1 VSQCI
6 AVDNDGQELT
16 FDPASPG
23 TATSTTIDG
32 ANALNG
38 VACMSAS
45 DCVAADGAGR
55 AIQGDPN
62 SGIWTVEP
70 ILGANAFHSVS
81 CSSSQCVA
89 VDAAGDVV
97 VGTSGSGS
105 VYAPVNTSPPTISG
119 ADKQG
124 QTLTET
130 NGSWSNSP
138 TSCSYQWEDCNAAG
152 SSCTVIGGATDQT
165 YELASTD
172 VGNTIRVLEAAINAG
187 GTAAPASS
195 AATTVVQAASQP
207 ATAPTNTSPPAI
219 SGPTTVAEKLT
230 ASQGEWSGTAPI
242 SYAYYWQVCTSSCA
256 TIPGATGSSFTVVP
270 ADVGAN
276 LRAVVTATN
285 AAGSSGAESALLGP
299 VADPSGAVAEP
310 KIYAASLTGV
320 RSRKAKLSFTLAAA
334 ANAPMIKTISVSVPN
349 RWGFVKS
356 AKRLTG
362 AVVVKG
368 FRDRKLKFTAGLHAG
383 TLTITLKTSAP
394 TATVTI
400 SSGGISVT
408 KALAGSVRDGKTE
421 KLTALVMATN
431 AMNAPTRLQLHLR
444 V

>member
-172 VGNTIRVLEAAINAG
+172 VGNTIRVL
-187 GTAAPASS
+187 
-195 AATTVVQAASQP
+195 
-207 ATAPTNTSPPAI
+207 
-219 SGPTTVAEKLT
+219 
-230 ASQGEWSGTAPI
+230 
-242 SYAYYWQVCTSSCA
+242 
-256 TIPGATGSSFTVVP
+256 
-270 ADVGAN
+270 
-276 LRAVVTATN
+276 
-285 AAGSSGAESALLGP
+285 
-299 VADPSGAVAEP
+299 
-310 KIYAASLTGV
+310 
-320 RSRKAKLSFTLAAA
+320 
-334 ANAPMIKTISVSVPN
+334 
-349 RWGFVKS
+349 
-356 AKRLTG
+356 
-362 AVVVKG
+362 
-368 FRDRKLKFTAGLHAG
+368 
-383 TLTITLKTSAP
+383 
-394 TATVTI
+394 
-400 SSGGISVT
+400 
-408 KALAGSVRDGKTE
+408 
-421 KLTALVMATN
+421 
-431 AMNAPTRLQLHLR
+431 
-444 V
+444 